1 MFLQVFPA
9 DSPIALELQIPGPHS
24 RPAVSERGVGNL
36 SCQRPPSLFL
46 TQGSCR
52 TTGLE
57 FEGTKKRTGL
67 SQLSFRTRK
76 LKPRREGT
84 CSRSLQAWA
93 ARNETV
99 FAHIPPDPFGLSAF
113 VRLARGNWEPT
124 GRITSSRA
132 AFNLGNGGGRQVVI
146 GRGTAGACPLAR
158 MEPTRSGRGG
168 RVVGP
173 SLGYKAAAGW
183 AVGARGSA
191 RRGAAEAGTQRTEGY
206 RRVPMAFALLRPVG
220 AHVLYPDVR
229 LLSEDEE
236 NRSES
241 DASDQ
246 SFGCCEGLEAARR
259 GPGPGGGRR
268 TAGGAGPVVVVRQR
282 QAANARER
290 DRTQS
295 VNTAFTALRT
305 LIPTEP
311 VDRKLSKIETLRLA
325 SSYIAHL
332 ANVLLLG
339 DAADDGQ
346 PCFRA
351 AGSGKNAVPATPDG
365 GRQPRS
371 ICTFCLSNQRK
382 GVSAWRPYTAAVG
395 SRGTGKGFLYEAKKG
410 RTAVKGSGELRG
422 ALALQAQ
429 GLVWNR
435 TTRLMSPNLKGCSRA
450 RRSRVI

>member
-1 MFLQVFPA
+1 
-9 DSPIALELQIPGPHS
+9 
-24 RPAVSERGVGNL
+24 
-36 SCQRPPSLFL
+36 
-46 TQGSCR
+46 
-52 TTGLE
+52 
-57 FEGTKKRTGL
+57 
-67 SQLSFRTRK
+67 
-76 LKPRREGT
+76 
-84 CSRSLQAWA
+84 
-93 ARNETV
+93 
-99 FAHIPPDPFGLSAF
+99 
-113 VRLARGNWEPT
+113 
-124 GRITSSRA
+124 
-132 AFNLGNGGGRQVVI
+132 
-146 GRGTAGACPLAR
+146 
-158 MEPTRSGRGG
+158 
-168 RVVGP
+168 
-173 SLGYKAAAGW
+173 
-183 AVGARGSA
+183 
-191 RRGAAEAGTQRTEGY
+191 
-206 RRVPMAFALLRPVG
+206 MAFALLRPVG

-268 TAGGAGPVVVVRQR
+268 ASGGGGGGGGGGGAGPVVVVRQR

-351 AGSGKNAVPATPDG
+351 AGSAKSAVPAAPDG

-382 GVSAWRPYTAAVG
+382 GGGRRDLGG
-395 SRGTGKGFLYEAKKG
+395 SCLKVRGVAP
-410 RTAVKGSGELRG
+410 LR
-422 ALALQAQ
+422 
-429 GLVWNR
+429 V
-435 TTRLMSPNLKGCSRA
+435 P
-450 RRSRVI
+450 RR

>member
-1 MFLQVFPA
+1 
-9 DSPIALELQIPGPHS
+9 
-24 RPAVSERGVGNL
+24 
-36 SCQRPPSLFL
+36 
-46 TQGSCR
+46 
-52 TTGLE
+52 
-57 FEGTKKRTGL
+57 
-67 SQLSFRTRK
+67 
-76 LKPRREGT
+76 
-84 CSRSLQAWA
+84 
-93 ARNETV
+93 
-99 FAHIPPDPFGLSAF
+99 
-113 VRLARGNWEPT
+113 
-124 GRITSSRA
+124 
-132 AFNLGNGGGRQVVI
+132 
-146 GRGTAGACPLAR
+146 
-158 MEPTRSGRGG
+158 
-168 RVVGP
+168 
-173 SLGYKAAAGW
+173 
-183 AVGARGSA
+183 
-191 RRGAAEAGTQRTEGY
+191 
-206 RRVPMAFALLRPVG
+206 MAFALLRPVG

-268 TAGGAGPVVVVRQR
+268 AGSGAGPVVVVRQR

-351 AGSGKNAVPATPDG
+351 AGSAKSAVPAVPDG

-382 GVSAWRPYTAAVG
+382 GGSRRDLGGSCLKTSRDTVVLPGIGQLSFGCGTNTWATQEQSVQDPTTLPFSLESNPSSRVCICLVLMYSKPTRKVMSTSTGNGPGRGFRFRQGWLQPRSGPCDWRP
-395 SRGTGKGFLYEAKKG
+395 
-410 RTAVKGSGELRG
+410 
-422 ALALQAQ
+422 
-429 GLVWNR
+429 
-435 TTRLMSPNLKGCSRA
+435 
-450 RRSRVI
+450 SRVSPPPPPPYCLCEERGERPLPPPIPPQFEENRSETSS

>member
-1 MFLQVFPA
+1 ML
-9 DSPIALELQIPGPHS
+9 
-24 RPAVSERGVGNL
+24 
-36 SCQRPPSLFL
+36 
-46 TQGSCR
+46 
-52 TTGLE
+52 
-57 FEGTKKRTGL
+57 
-67 SQLSFRTRK
+67 
-76 LKPRREGT
+76 
-84 CSRSLQAWA
+84 
-93 ARNETV
+93 
-99 FAHIPPDPFGLSAF
+99 
-113 VRLARGNWEPT
+113 
-124 GRITSSRA
+124 
-132 AFNLGNGGGRQVVI
+132 
-146 GRGTAGACPLAR
+146 
-158 MEPTRSGRGG
+158 
-168 RVVGP
+168 GP

-183 AVGARGSA
+183 TVGARGSA
-191 RRGAAEAGTQRTEGY
+191 LWGAAEAGTLLTEGHC
-206 RRVPMAFALLRPVG
+206 RAHMAFALLRPVG

-268 TAGGAGPVVVVRQR
+268 ASSGPGPVVVVRQR

-339 DAADDGQ
+339 DSADDGQ

-351 AGSGKNAVPATPDG
+351 ASGAKNAVPAAPDG

-382 GVSAWRPYTAAVG
+382 GVSAGRSGAVAAGPGVG
-395 SRGTGKGFLYEAKKG
+395 GEPGLLGSKRGLETRVKRGG
-410 RTAVKGSGELRG
+410 RDVELARRAV
-422 ALALQAQ
+422 LQAQ
-429 GLVWNR
+429 SL
-435 TTRLMSPNLKGCSRA
+435 A
-450 RRSRVI
+450 